1 MRLGARDLSCVC
13 VCFASR
19 GLACFPASGRFKL
32 TAGLALRMRQRGA
45 WVFFILVLTKLT
57 PVKSQSC
64 PSVDRKQMCV
74 GDATGCQSMRRE
86 DRVCAQGY
94 LSSNRNMAEDG
105 RFSPTPSLLCVAGAP
120 LRTHPPA
127 RAKSGKARSALLG
140 YACC

>member
-1 MRLGARDLSCVC
+1 MFSSQRSIQVDRRSRSEDAKKGSLGV
-13 VCFASR
+13 
-19 GLACFPASGRFKL
+19 
-32 TAGLALRMRQRGA
+32 
-45 WVFFILVLTKLT
+45 FILVLTKLT

-86 DRVCAQGY
+86 DRVCARGY

-105 RFSPTPSLLCVAGAP
+105 SFSPTPSLLCVAGAP

>member
-13 VCFASR
+13 VFCKQGPSVFSSQRSIQVDRRSR
-19 GLACFPASGRFKL
+19 SEDATKGSLG
-32 TAGLALRMRQRGA
+32 
-45 WVFFILVLTKLT
+45 FFILVLTKLT

-64 PSVDRKQMCV
+64 PSVDREQMCV

-105 RFSPTPSLLCVAGAP
+105 GFSPTPSLLLMAAERELEADG
-120 LRTHPPA
+120 
-127 RAKSGKARSALLG
+127 
-140 YACC
+140 